1 MRKQKNKKKT
11 NKKNTRH
18 FEVHSGKGDGRTG
31 GKCTIAVK
39 YGNRSVGPKLIMSN
53 ELLNDVSC
61 HGSFKRQESRK
72 RTREKNKK
80 RKIRRKIRGDKI
92 IRKLY
97 LKDCF
102 DIKLKYAMNVFIC
115 CAVEA

>member
-1 MRKQKNKKKT
+1 
-11 NKKNTRH
+11 
-18 FEVHSGKGDGRTG
+18 
-31 GKCTIAVK
+31 
-39 YGNRSVGPKLIMSN
+39 MSN

-61 HGSFKRQESRK
+61 HGSFKRKESRK
-72 RTREKNKK
+72 RTRKKKSKK
-80 RKIRRKIRGDKI
+80 RKIREDKI

-102 DIKLKYAMNVFIC
+102 DIKLKYAMNVFIH

>member
-1 MRKQKNKKKT
+1 MN
-11 NKKNTRH
+11 
-18 FEVHSGKGDGRTG
+18 
-31 GKCTIAVK
+31 
-39 YGNRSVGPKLIMSN
+39 Y
-53 ELLNDVSC
+53 DVSC

-72 RTREKNKK
+72 RTIKKNKK
-80 RKIRRKIRGDKI
+80 RKIRGDKI

-102 DIKLKYAMNVFIC
+102 DIKLKYARNVFIR

>member
-1 MRKQKNKKKT
+1 M
-11 NKKNTRH
+11 
-18 FEVHSGKGDGRTG
+18 G
-31 GKCTIAVK
+31 GKCTGAVEN
-39 YGNRSVGPKLIMSN
+39 GNCSVGPKLITSN
-53 ELLNDVSC
+53 ELLNNVSC

-72 RTREKNKK
+72 RKRKKNQK
-80 RKIRRKIRGDKI
+80 RKIRRKIGGDKI

-102 DIKLKYAMNVFIC
+102 DIKLKYAKNIFIR